1 MNAQAQRLSGDQ
13 TSVGSMLVTLLIVGI
28 ASVVI
33 WEIWARLIT
42 PLIIGGPLEPAG
54 LVQAVFGLS
63 DRTMAEAIHFATGL
77 IAYPFGYIFIARP
90 VAKAVLP
97 GLPWWITAL
106 VYGAALWV
114 FALYFMAH
122 LAAGFPAFLGF
133 QPIAWASLVG
143 HLLFALAG
151 GAIVNAR
158 LG

>member
-1 MNAQAQRLSGDQ
+1 MNAQATKLSNGE
-13 TSVGSMLVTLLIVGI
+13 TSLGGTILTLLFAGAASIIV
-28 ASVVI
+28 
-33 WEIWARLIT
+33 WEVWARLIA
-42 PLIIGGPLEPAG
+42 PIWIGGPLEPAG

-63 DRTMAEAIHFATGL
+63 NRTIAEVIHFATGL

-90 VAKAVLP
+90 IAKAVFP
-97 GLPWWITAL
+97 SMPWWVVAL
-106 VYGAALWV
+106 AYGAALWV

-151 GAIVNAR
+151 GAVVKAR